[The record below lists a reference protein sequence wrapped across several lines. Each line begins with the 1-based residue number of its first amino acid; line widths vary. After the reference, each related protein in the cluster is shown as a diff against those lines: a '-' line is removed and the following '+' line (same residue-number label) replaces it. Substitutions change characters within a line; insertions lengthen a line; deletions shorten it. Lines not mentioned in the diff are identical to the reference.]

1 MRKRLIFGLLIII
14 GIVILV
20 ESLLLVKNILVNK
33 TITSDNI
40 EVSVKSDIP
49 NIGIKYADPKTLQK
63 YITAFGYKEYD
74 KVAIWNTDNK
84 TSVKKIEI
92 ILTPEIQPFD
102 KSFSANKV
110 FRSFGQKI
118 ENENF
123 NLLLYFSNEILND
136 KKNADMTMSGG
147 LLKALYLSTHPD
159 FYTNK
164 ESQDEFSQI
173 ITNFI
178 KTKKPI
184 IQIESD
190 NTHGPFHF
198 SNLLNLLVKPVYAGC
213 TGFYDCA
220 NYVSNYKCSA
230 GSSYNSQCSSAC
242 SSCCGPNGD
251 DGNCASDPYCDDSNG
266 ISKSCAFFGSQDTC
280 TNDRGA
286 CSQNQCVVNKNC
298 TWYVTPTD
306 GPTPPPGTTPE
317 PTEPPIYC
325 EGKKGAGAS
334 CTNSDQCCSPL
345 ECDTSSGTPGTCK
358 IIDPNPP
365 CYVDVCDSGRCVTK
379 GRGKLANGECPAGKC
394 TYDSDCI
401 PEIYG
406 NCNIEGIGDDY
417 KIDPMAGEDIIPFNV
432 SKINGAPVG
441 FHDEN
446 ASTPGDFLLDH
457 GAYGVQM
464 GDCEFYKAP
473 TPLSCVGYNL
483 TSCNAM
489 QIRLTDTRGGAT
501 GTCTIE
507 PDAYNALGG
516 IRCGTTFT
524 YTVPA
529 RDIILYSWNAAHWDE
544 PSQQYEGGHCLQS
557 PQCQTWLKKV
567 QRVNLDISGNKLDQC
582 SVDAGENFKPERC
595 QITSAVDLTNNYSF
609 RVNRGSITT
618 PWVGI
623 RVRKKDVNN
632 NNISLVSATQ
642 HRGLNNQLKGRV
654 IDNCIETGYI
664 CYVIQANQ
672 YTNNDQYVF
681 LSWSYAPTPTGA
693 AVKGKVF
700 LDENKN
706 TKKNNNNNDTFIG
719 QLLFLIDKVAGSLP
733 FSGGDAESSSTATNG
748 INLDF
753 GIVPNNTYSLS
764 VPLSDNSSD
773 GNVSLLR
780 CPQITP
786 PNNRDTYSLFYCTG
800 TDDAAKLKKWDVG
813 CGDQGCQVLNNE
825 LKVQGQEVEIDFP
838 YVTSTPTPTPTQG
851 PWVQLKNASFQTKTN
866 VKQSVPAGAQAYDAD
881 AAPAPLNKFVLDKQ
895 GVLLGNITPTP
906 PSNGWFT
913 ASYNPSVF
921 FDTATFI
928 QYAKNRKDVIVM
940 TTPNLTQINQSG
952 IYYYNGNLTL
962 DNISSLP
969 NLETALLLVNGTVT
983 FSGTEFNSN
992 TANPA
997 RPRAY
1002 IGIVAKK
1009 IIFPDTMTNALG
1021 IFIADSIDLSQT
1033 QSGTVT
1039 TPLKIYGNLIS
1050 RTQATNYRVQGT
1062 TNVAPSV
1069 FVVVDYQAYSKLL
1082 PYLSIANY
1090 NRKDIE

>member
-1 MRKRLIFGLLIII
+1 MDRPRSKILI
-14 GIVILV
+14 GI
-20 ESLLLVKNILVNK
+20 
-33 TITSDNI
+33 
-40 EVSVKSDIP
+40 
-49 NIGIKYADPKTLQK
+49 
-63 YITAFGYKEYD
+63 AFFI
-74 KVAIWNTDNK
+74 VAIVFIELFILLTQPFSQKGLNVSTQGNFKIKDDAQFQQYL
-84 TSVKKIEI
+84 KKIDFGNPTSPDVLIWDTDKTVDPSNVKIVLVTE
-92 ILTPEIQPFD
+92 PQKFD
-102 KSFSANKV
+102 KAITEYNGKPTV
-110 FRSFGQKI
+110 FRSFGQEYKDGILTLKI
-118 ENENF
+118 QFLKDIYPTEKEAELEF
-123 NLLLYFSNEILND
+123 NKYVLRTIFLNNHPRFFEEPALQKQLQNILDEYDKSKKIIFESSNGFLQISFE
-136 KKNADMTMSGG
+136 KGFQK
-147 LLKALYLSTHPD
+147 LS
-159 FYTNK
+159 
-164 ESQDEFSQI
+164 E
-173 ITNFI
+173 
-178 KTKKPI
+178 
-184 IQIESD
+184 
-190 NTHGPFHF
+190 
-198 SNLLNLLVKPVYAGC
+198 LVIPPVLAGC
-213 TGFYDCA
+213 TGTFTCGNKYTTCT
-220 NYVSNYKCSA
+220 CST
-230 GSSYNSQCSSAC
+230 GGQCNSTGVNN
-242 SSCCGPNGD
+242 CGPGLSGD
-251 DGNCASDPYCDDSNG
+251 CTCKTECSDDVE
-266 ISKSCAFFGSQDTC
+266 KSCAFFGSQDTC

-719 QLLFLIDKVAGSLP
+719 QLLFLIDKVTGSLP